1 MKKTPV
7 NASDVFKLLKGKWSV
22 DRIFDNKTNSDFSG
36 AALGETTLKAH
47 NNTLLYNETIKTTF
61 SNGTKAHGKAT
72 YKFQIKNNQ
81 LHQYLVT
88 QTEKPSKEDH
98 MFTLDFFMHSGK
110 RYAEAS
116 YICKKDQYNV
126 LYIFPNDNQFQII
139 YTVTGPQKDYITRT
153 NFERVALIREED
165 STSPEYIFTSDST

>member
-72 YKFQIKNNQ
+72 YKFQIKNKII
-81 LHQYLVT
+81 L
-88 QTEKPSKEDH
+88 
-98 MFTLDFFMHSGK
+98 M
-110 RYAEAS
+110 
-116 YICKKDQYNV
+116 
-126 LYIFPNDNQFQII
+126 YIFPPKLHF
-139 YTVTGPQKDYITRT
+139 
-153 NFERVALIREED
+153 F
-165 STSPEYIFTSDST
+165 